1 MLQSSKIGH
10 CGTLVYLYIIYFN
23 FFLLTTVR
31 TRCGLSTINKDDDDD
46 DDFGTQFFSEVV

>member
-1 MLQSSKIGH
+1 L
-10 CGTLVYLYIIYFN
+10 GTVALVYLYFIYFN